1 MMNINVLGID
11 LAKNTFQL
19 HGVNA
24 QGKVVLKKSLSREKL
39 AEFIVNLPPCLIG
52 MEACSSAYYWARKFK
67 QYGHDVKLISPQFVK
82 PYVKS
87 NKNDA
92 NDAEAICEA
101 VTRPHMRFVAAK
113 SIEQQDIQAVHR
125 IRSGLVQR
133 RTALVNQIRGLLGEY
148 GIVIAQSIASVRKR
162 LPAILE
168 DATNELSDLARELFA
183 YLYQQLIE
191 LDKQIMMYNKKVEQL
206 CENSDLCQRIK
217 TVPGIGPLTATAI
230 VAAVGDA
237 KIFKNGR
244 QMAAWLGL
252 VPRQYSTGGRQVLLG
267 ISKRGD
273 SYLRCLLIHGARAV
287 ITRSKHKINA
297 LNVWLEKLV
306 DKKGMNKAAVALAN
320 KNARIIWALMMKGGE
335 YKAA

>member
-1 MMNINVLGID
+1 MNISVLGID

-24 QGKVVLKKSLSREKL
+24 QGKVMLKKSLSREKL
-39 AEFIVNLPPCLIG
+39 AEFIANLPPCLIG
-52 MEACSSAYYWARKFK
+52 MEACSSSNYWARKFK

-113 SIEQQDIQAVHR
+113 TMEQQDIQALHR
-125 IRSGLVQR
+125 IRSGFIQR

-148 GIVIAQSIASVRKR
+148 GIVIAKSIASVRKH
-162 LPAILE
+162 LPTILE
-168 DATNELSDLARELFA
+168 DATNELTDLTRELFSD
-183 YLYQQLIE
+183 LYQQLIE

-217 TVPGIGPLTATAI
+217 KIPGIGPLSATAI

-237 KIFKNGR
+237 KLFKNGR

-287 ITRSKHKINA
+287 VTCSKHKVNT
-297 LNVWLEKLV
+297 LNNWLKKLV
-306 DKKGMNKAAVALAN
+306 EKKGMNKACVALAN
-320 KNARIIWALMMKGGE
+320 KNARIIWALMSKGNE
-335 YKAA
+335 YKSA